1 MGALILLPP
10 VMIPYALGYPEVSFG
25 GMVTMAYLGVV
36 LMVIKK

>member
-1 MGALILLPP
+1 MHALLLLPP
-10 VMIPYALGYPEVSFG
+10 VIVPYALGYPEISFG